1 MPEVRPERTGW
12 RDEALSR
19 RHRRWGWDCP
29 AVDLDFLFL
38 EYDHG
43 KASAIVEYKNEHAAP
58 QYASHPT
65 YQAMID
71 LGNRAGIPVIA
82 CRYSDDFSVWK
93 VVPLNEH
100 AKQHIPKRLE
110 TDEKGW
116 VRLLYRIRGYE
127 VPQSV
132 LDGID
137 TEI

>member
-38 EYDHG
+38 EYDRG

-82 CRYSDDFSVWK
+82 CRYSDDFTKWN
-93 VVPLNEH
+93 VVPLNAE
-100 AKQHIPKRLE
+100 AKKYIKERATL
-110 TDEKGW
+110 DEAGW

-127 VPQSV
+127 LPQSV
-132 LDGID
+132 IDGINI
-137 TEI
+137 EL